1 MGAMAFAVVG
11 EKGSGIVPPMER
23 TEAEFAQLFAKS
35 GWRLSRVV
43 PTKSPKS
50 IIEGVPV

>member
-1 MGAMAFAVVG
+1 LDLEMLVLP
-11 EKGSGIVPPMER
+11 SGQER
-23 TEAEFAQLFAKS
+23 TEAEFSQLFAKA

-50 IIEGVPV
+50 IIEGIPV